1 MQEDYDHFGWEGL
14 YRLYGVF
21 EESNDE
27 LSSPG
32 ETEKGPIPLTQFS

>member
-14 YRLYGVF
+14 YHLYGVF
-21 EESNDE
+21 EESIEE

-32 ETEKGPIPLTQFS
+32 EAGRDPILLTQFL